1 MNVADEIMDDTK
13 HTEQRRRAETIADRA
28 ARRETIID
36 RSAIC
41 APFVVIA
48 ALAILL
54 VPGFLSVA
62 NLQALLVN
70 ASIVAIVGFGMT
82 IVIVIRGLDLS
93 VGAVAA
99 LTSCVGAAA
108 TNGLGI
114 PGGLVCLALLGCV
127 VGLIN
132 GVLIIILR
140 VPAFVA
146 TLATMGIARGAA
158 LLFTNGERITLRAP
172 GLRSLAI
179 DKLFGIPVPFL
190 IALVLCAAFT
200 LLLDRTPF
208 GRHAAAVGG
217 NPGAAREAGLDAT
230 RIGLVV
236 YAMSG
241 LAAAFAGLLILAQLG
256 TVDATPIQ
264 GLELQAIAIAV
275 LGGTSIAGGVGNLPG
290 TFMASLL
297 LAMISSA
304 LNLRNIPGYYQ
315 YLALGLL
322 LVLALGL
329 DTARGRVRAAL
340 TNGTGR

>member
-1 MNVADEIMDDTK
+1 MSAHQAAEDGTLA
-13 HTEQRRRAETIADRA
+13 EQRRRAESAADRA
-28 ARRETIID
+28 ARREAIID
-36 RSAIC
+36 RSAIF

-48 ALAILL
+48 VLATIL

-62 NLQALLVN
+62 NVQSVLVN
-70 ASIVAIVGFGMT
+70 ASIVAVVGFGMT
-82 IVIVIRGLDLS
+82 LAIVIRGLDLS

-108 TNGLGI
+108 TNALGI
-114 PGGLVCLALLGCV
+114 PIGLACMFILGCLVGLVNGGLIML
-127 VGLIN
+127 
-132 GVLIIILR
+132 LR

-146 TLATMGIARGAA
+146 TLATMGVARGAA
-158 LLFTNGERITLRAP
+158 LLFTNGERVTLRSE
-172 GLRSLAI
+172 GLRALAI
-179 DKLFGIPVPFL
+179 EKVLGVPLPFL
-190 IALVLCAAFT
+190 IALGLCAAFT
-200 LLLDRTPF
+200 LLLERTPF
-208 GRHAAAVGG
+208 GRHASAIGG
-217 NPGAAREAGLDAT
+217 NPGAAREAGLNAAA
-230 RIGLVV
+230 IGVVV
-236 YAMSG
+236 YAVSG
-241 LAAAFAGLLILAQLG
+241 LAAAFAGLLLVAQLG

-322 LVLALGL
+322 LLLALGL
-329 DTARGRVRAAL
+329 DTVRSHVRAAL
-340 TNGTGR
+340 TSGGER